1 LAVVEKT
8 RDVASDEALL
18 AESYAAGCDECGRHP
33 ALKPRLHSL
42 ACRLSTRLR
51 EVLAERD
58 AKDAE
63 IEQLRA
69 LVVQGFHVANAKDAE
84 IARLKVEAVDR
95 SGEWGWHVC
104 RDGKIV
110 KHAWIFCNRQ
120 CRPEGVQPLTGP
132 VAELDSITA
141 ERDALKA
148 QLAEAREE
156 AALLCDAAYEAPG
169 KDFGYGEGWRD
180 ACDIL
185 AQRIRALKSGER
197 VNPDGK

>member
-1 LAVVEKT
+1 
-8 RDVASDEALL
+8 
-18 AESYAAGCDECGRHP
+18 
-33 ALKPRLHSL
+33 L

-58 AKDAE
+58 
-63 IEQLRA
+63 
-69 LVVQGFHVANAKDAE
+69 AKDAE

-148 QLAEAREE
+148 QLAEAREKALDE
-156 AALLCDAAYEAPG
+156 ASDALRMMAYNVQTMKDAVVSRHFLPDTTESTLIEHCAA
-169 KDFGYGEGWRD
+169 
-180 ACDIL
+180 A
-185 AQRIRALKSGER
+185 IRALKSGER
-197 VNPDGK
+197 EVGE